1 MGSIVTSALNIF
13 ASFLWATGTAFAR
26 SLSKSLSNSKT
37 RLPAKVIS
45 VGNIQVGGA
54 GKTPLVAYLAG
65 QAHERGKQVCILT
78 RGYGAQWEKT
88 GGVIAPQESGLNP
101 ADCGDEALLLH
112 ELAPHAWIGVGADRA
127 RQFHAV
133 ADAIKAQGLAQ
144 VDLVIL
150 DDGFQN
156 HRLAK
161 DLEIVAL
168 TSARWGQKIF
178 RDFRIALKQAH
189 LLVWTKG
196 DERPHD
202 LAKWGKPLVRVQMKL
217 EPPYFASRFLL
228 ITGLADGAQA
238 RKSMEQAGYRIEKHL
253 TFPDHARYASIVTQT
268 IIDDARSLGLKLLM
282 TGKDWVKWR
291 PLVGEDLKGSM
302 IEVVEPQLRLDPNDE
317 KIWNQVIW
325 ES

>member
-1 MGSIVTSALNIF
+1 MGSVVSAALNIF
-13 ASFLWATGTAFAR
+13 ASFLWATGTACAR
-26 SLSKSLSNSKT
+26 FFSKPKT

-45 VGNIQVGGA
+45 IGNIQVGGA
-54 GKTPLVAYLAG
+54 GKTPLVAFLAG

-78 RGYGAQWEKT
+78 RGYGARWEKT
-88 GGVIAPQESGLNP
+88 GGMISPHESGLSP
-101 ADCGDEALLLH
+101 TDCGDEALLLH

-127 RQFHAV
+127 RQFQAV
-133 ADAIKAQGLAQ
+133 VDAVQAQGRARI
-144 VDLVIL
+144 DLVVL

-156 HRLAK
+156 HRLEK
-161 DLEIVAL
+161 DLDIVAL
-168 TSARWGQKIF
+168 TSAHWGQKIF
-178 RDFRIALKQAH
+178 RDFRSALKRAH

-196 DERPHD
+196 DERPRG
-202 LAKWGKPLVRVQMKL
+202 LANLGKPLVRVQMQL
-217 EPPYFASRFLL
+217 DPPVFASRFLL

-238 RKSMEQAGYRIEKHL
+238 RKSMELAGYRIEKHL

-268 IIDDARSLGLKLLM
+268 ILDDARAQGLKLLM

-291 PLVGEDLKGSM
+291 ALVGENLKGSV
-302 IEVVEPQLRLDPNDE
+302 IEVVEPQLRLDPEGE

>member
-1 MGSIVTSALNIF
+1 MGSLVTSALNSF
-13 ASFLWATGTAFAR
+13 ASLLWATGTACAR
-26 SLSKSLSNSKT
+26 SLSKSKT

-45 VGNIQVGGA
+45 IGNIQVGGA

-78 RGYGAQWEKT
+78 RGYGAQWEKA
-88 GGVIAPQESGLNP
+88 GGVITPQESDLNP

-112 ELAPHAWIGVGADRA
+112 ELAPYAWIGVGADRA

-133 ADAIKAQGLAQ
+133 ADAIRAQGLPQ
-144 VDLVIL
+144 IDLVIL

-156 HRLAK
+156 HRLEK
-161 DLEIVAL
+161 DLDIVAL
-168 TSARWGQKIF
+168 TSAHWGQKIF
-178 RDFRIALKQAH
+178 RDFRSALKKAH

-196 DERPHD
+196 DECPRA
-202 LAKWGKPLVRVQMKL
+202 LAKWGRPFVRVHMKL
-217 EPPYFASRFLL
+217 DPPFFASRFLL

-238 RKSMEQAGYRIEKHL
+238 RRSMEQAGYRIEKHL

-268 IIDDARSLGLKLLM
+268 IIDDARTLGLKLLM

-291 PLVGEDLKGSM
+291 TLVGEQLKGSM
-302 IEVVEPQLRLDPNDE
+302 IEVVEPQLRLDPEDE